1 MKFRIRSYMMLRTKR
16 KHSFYNLIKA
26 QDEESQIQIVNI
38 TKNKKHT
45 EKRKRCRNYLKKQKL
60 FFESGVTKFTQ
71 VYATRNKEGKTAAD
85 CLCDDFMP
93 HFGIPGKVLHDQGK
107 EFDND
112 LLKQLAQLYNIKRLR
127 TSPYHPQTN
136 SQTGRIN

>member
-1 MKFRIRSYMMLRTKR
+1 MKHHKEQETYREK
-16 KHSFYNLIKA
+16 
-26 QDEESQIQIVNI
+26 EEMQELSQEAK
-38 TKNKKHT
+38 T
-45 EKRKRCRNYLKKQKL
+45 L
-60 FFESGVTKFTQ
+60 FENGVTKFTQ

-107 EFDND
+107 EFDSD

-136 SQTGRIN
+136 SQTGRINWYMLKVLAENNKTTWKYHIQKIFKIPQ

>member
-1 MKFRIRSYMMLRTKR
+1 MKHHKEQETYREK
-16 KHSFYNLIKA
+16 
-26 QDEESQIQIVNI
+26 EEMQELSQEAK
-38 TKNKKHT
+38 T
-45 EKRKRCRNYLKKQKL
+45 L
-60 FFESGVTKFTQ
+60 FESGVTKFTQ

-107 EFDND
+107 EFDSD